1 MSSSSILLIPAA
13 LALCA
18 YAAYRLLFGST
29 PLDAL
34 PGPTGGSW
42 LLGQHMAIQEHHD
55 DELYQKWFSEYG
67 HVVAHKT
74 LLGVR
79 SMSAYHLNAQ
89 CAHEFSENHSGD

>member
-18 YAAYRLLFGST
+18 YATYRLLFRTT
-29 PLDAL
+29 PLDAV

-55 DELYQKWFSEYG
+55 DELYQKWFAEYG

-79 SMSAYHLNAQ
+79 INQYIPSRSAMCSHIRRKP
-89 CAHEFSENHSGD
+89 FW